1 MTKDANDIHRELG
14 TDAARA
20 LADSLPDILF
30 ETEEAPK
37 AARGNGHDAAADGG
51 IKQEAKTFEQWTELG
66 NAHRLVRHHGED
78 IRYVHPLEAWF
89 IWDGVF
95 WRRDDTGDIMR
106 RAEATVEA
114 IFDEA
119 KEISD
124 EEIRTAYRKFA
135 LKSQSRAQLSATVQ
149 LAQHIT

>member
-1 MTKDANDIHRELG
+1 M
-14 TDAARA
+14 
-20 LADSLPDILF
+20 
-30 ETEEAPK
+30 
-37 AARGNGHDAAADGG
+37 
-51 IKQEAKTFEQWTELG
+51 
-66 NAHRLVRHHGED
+66 
-78 IRYVHPLEAWF
+78 EAWF

-135 LKSQSRAQLSATVQ
+135 LKSQSRAAQRHGAIGAT
-149 LAQHIT
+149 